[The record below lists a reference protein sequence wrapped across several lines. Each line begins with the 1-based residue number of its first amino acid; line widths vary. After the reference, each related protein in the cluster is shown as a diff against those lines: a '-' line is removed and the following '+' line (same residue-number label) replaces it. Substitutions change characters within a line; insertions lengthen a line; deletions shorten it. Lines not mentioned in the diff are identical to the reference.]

1 LDGSLYAHAWCVD
14 CLSTVEGERTIMIQQ
29 IVAQAPEVIFSLGGV
44 SLAGVATLAGLLWK
58 FWRNDLRHISKSL
71 EGIQAG
77 QTRIEKK
84 IDDHIS
90 SHAKGDFEP

>member
-1 LDGSLYAHAWCVD
+1 MS
-14 CLSTVEGERTIMIQQ
+14 MQQ
-29 IVAQAPEVIFSLGGV
+29 IVAAAPEVVFSLGGL
-44 SLAGVATLAGLLWK
+44 SLGGVIALAGLLWK
-58 FWRNDLRHISKSL
+58 FWKNDLRHIGRSL
-71 EGIQAG
+71 DEIKTG

>member
-1 LDGSLYAHAWCVD
+1 MS
-14 CLSTVEGERTIMIQQ
+14 MQQ
-29 IVAQAPEVIFSLGGV
+29 IVAQAPEVIFSLGGL
-44 SLAGVATLAGLLWK
+44 SLGGVAALAGLLWK
-58 FWRNDLRHISKSL
+58 FWRNDLRHIAKSL
-71 EGIQAG
+71 DGIKDG